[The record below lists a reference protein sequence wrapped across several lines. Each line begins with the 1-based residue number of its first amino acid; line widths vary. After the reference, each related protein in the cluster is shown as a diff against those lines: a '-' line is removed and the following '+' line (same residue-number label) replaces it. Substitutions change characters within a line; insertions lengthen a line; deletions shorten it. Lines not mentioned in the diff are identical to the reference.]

1 MSRLLSPSGES
12 TKTASACRVEGNGMA
27 DGGGGSE
34 RRRTFPDHDEVCD
47 NHSTL
52 HEVARA
58 QRARKSKGL
67 ELYSWVYHI
76 QSECSRLCKS
86 IRGRRLDM
94 SEALATQRCVS
105 LTLGSSQ
112 SILNPYAR
120 ATGRVEARLRGDDSS
135 QLDGYWMPGSR
146 RLRLGFIEA
155 VFEAARLHASELM
168 RTRTE
173 NPCISKSYAVHRTV
187 TEDLGNSSKAGLHRR
202 LPYQYGHKMLV

>member
-1 MSRLLSPSGES
+1 MQPLLAFRLFLLHPIGYHLRGTSSLSES
-12 TKTASACRVEGNGMA
+12 VKQHLKIFES
-27 DGGGGSE
+27 
-34 RRRTFPDHDEVCD
+34 FPEICETD
-47 NHSTL
+47 S
-52 HEVARA
+52 
-58 QRARKSKGL
+58 
-67 ELYSWVYHI
+67 
-76 QSECSRLCKS
+76 
-86 IRGRRLDM
+86 
-94 SEALATQRCVS
+94 
-105 LTLGSSQ
+105 GSSQ